1 MANKLKDTAP
11 FTADDL
17 KDLVTTLE
25 KYNSLMWDRA
35 QCDGHIDYAIQYHE
49 IIQTFIEGIY
59 YVWERYGYG
68 WADELADENGIDGIR
83 YMLFQNGVEERVEGL
98 LDALRL
104 QNIFEMFEEG
114 SETRNT
120 LIKVYADLLRNL
132 KLGKITF

>member
-17 KDLVTTLE
+17 KNLVTTLE
-25 KYNSLMWDRA
+25 KYNNLMWDQA
-35 QCDGHIDYAIQYHE
+35 QRDGRLDYAIQYHE
-49 IIQTFIEGIY
+49 VIQTFIEGIY

-83 YMLFQNGVEERVEGL
+83 YMLFQNGLEERIEGL
-98 LDALRL
+98 LNALRL
-104 QNIFEMFEEG
+104 QNIFEMFERG
-114 SETRNT
+114 TETRNT

-132 KLGKITF
+132 KLRKITF

>member
-17 KDLVTTLE
+17 KNLVTTLE
-25 KYNSLMWDRA
+25 KYNNLMWDQA
-35 QCDGHIDYAIQYHE
+35 QRDGRLDYAIQYHE
-49 IIQTFIEGIY
+49 VIQTFIEGIY

-98 LDALRL
+98 LDAIRL
-104 QNIFEMFEEG
+104 QNIFEMFERG
-114 SETRNT
+114 TETRNT

-132 KLGKITF
+132 KLRKITF

>member
-17 KDLVTTLE
+17 KNLVTTLE
-25 KYNSLMWDRA
+25 KYNNLMWDQA
-35 QCDGHIDYAIQYHE
+35 QRDGRLDYAIQYHE
-49 IIQTFIEGIY
+49 VIQTFIEGIY

-68 WADELADENGIDGIR
+68 WADELVDENGIDGIR

-98 LDALRL
+98 LDAIRL
-104 QNIFEMFEEG
+104 QNIFEMFERG
-114 SETRNT
+114 TETRNT

-132 KLGKITF
+132 KLRKITF